1 MRAGTIADR
10 AVDGGGLTTWRSAA
24 NAPDGVQNA
33 LMMVGAFG
41 SCNGLLGGMVWKPDR
56 RSTKRSANEI
66 APGEPDCEKGHEED
80 CEARV

>member
-1 MRAGTIADR
+1 
-10 AVDGGGLTTWRSAA
+10 
-24 NAPDGVQNA
+24 
-33 LMMVGAFG
+33 MMVGAFG